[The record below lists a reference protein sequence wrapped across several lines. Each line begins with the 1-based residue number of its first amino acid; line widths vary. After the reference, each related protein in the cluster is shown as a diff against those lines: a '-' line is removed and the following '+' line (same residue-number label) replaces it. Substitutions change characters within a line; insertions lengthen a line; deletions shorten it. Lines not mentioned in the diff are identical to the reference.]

1 MRSPIDAIAAARAT
15 LTDSGIPSSEAA
27 IDAEVLAR
35 HVLGCDRAQLWTEGR
50 NPAPPGFEHRFRRL
64 IARRAT
70 REPVAMIIGHRE
82 FWGLDFEVTSDVLIP
97 RPETEFLVEEA
108 LTFARDTTCR
118 LAIDVGTG
126 SGCIAIAIAHELP
139 DLHVLAI
146 DASPA
151 ALDVARRN
159 ACHNRVADRIE
170 FREGDV
176 LQGVTE
182 TADLI
187 LSNPPY
193 VPDADAAALQQEVVQ
208 FEPHAALFGGAD
220 GLGVIRRLLDQ
231 SGGHLAPGGRLIV
244 EFGFGQDAAIRQ
256 LAPDAGWNV
265 VRIREDLQGIPRT
278 AVLSRSTAPPSE

>member
-1 MRSPIDAIAAARAT
+1 MRSPIEAIAAARAT
-15 LTDSGIPSSEAA
+15 LTDSGIASSEAA

-35 HVLGCDRAQLWTEGR
+35 HVLGCDRAQLLTEGR
-50 NPAPPGFEHRFRRL
+50 KPAPPGFEDRFQRM
-64 IARRAT
+64 IARRAK

-108 LTFARDTTCR
+108 LTFARATGCR

-139 DLHVLAI
+139 ELRVIAI

-159 ACHNRVADRIE
+159 ARNNRVADRIE
-170 FREGDV
+170 FREGD
-176 LQGVTE
+176 LLRGVTE

-220 GLGVIRRLLDQ
+220 GLEVVRRLLDE
-231 SGGHLAPGGRLIV
+231 GAAHLAPQGRLIV

-256 LAPDAGWNV
+256 LAAGAGWNV
-265 VRIREDLQGIPRT
+265 IHIREDLQRIPRT